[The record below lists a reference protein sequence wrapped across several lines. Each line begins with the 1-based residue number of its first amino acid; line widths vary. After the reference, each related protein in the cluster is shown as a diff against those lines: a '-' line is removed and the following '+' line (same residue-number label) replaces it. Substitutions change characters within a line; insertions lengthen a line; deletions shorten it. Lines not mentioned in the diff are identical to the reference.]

1 MFEVDLLIPFASDE
15 QRREFVRQFL
25 EIRRQKNFME
35 NAHPS
40 SDKVPV

>member
-1 MFEVDLLIPFASDE
+1 MFEVDLLIPFVNDE

-25 EIRRQKNFME
+25 EIRRQKSVLE

-40 SDKVPV
+40 SDKLPV